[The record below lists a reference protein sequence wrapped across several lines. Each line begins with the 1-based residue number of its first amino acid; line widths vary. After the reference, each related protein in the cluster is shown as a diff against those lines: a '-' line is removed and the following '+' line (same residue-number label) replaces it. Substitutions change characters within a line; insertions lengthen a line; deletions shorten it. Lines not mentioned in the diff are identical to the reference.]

1 MFALVSVIRNQLT
14 QGVEVFVAG
23 QIVADDVMGLP
34 ASKQGE
40 ARPDLHLHWVIQN
53 LQMGGGDVANLIS
66 VVDILSRSRKDSLKE
81 KTYRVITITLSVKI
95 SQTIV
100 VCV

>member
-40 ARPDLHLHWVIQN
+40 ARPDLHLH
-53 LQMGGGDVANLIS
+53 
-66 VVDILSRSRKDSLKE
+66 
-81 KTYRVITITLSVKI
+81 
-95 SQTIV
+95 
-100 VCV
+100 